1 MKKTKTKR
9 EIESIKT
16 VLTPKINKYLD
27 WFIHMLGYTLVL
39 ITVSVVFDDTVYIDN
54 QFFGSWGLLAVII
67 IYILNRTVKPVL
79 VWLTLPLTALTL
91 GLFYPITNVI
101 VLKVADWI
109 LGSHFEIN
117 GIFMVFIVS
126 IIISIM
132 NAIMDNVIIDT
143 FLRGRKK

>member
-1 MKKTKTKR
+1 MKKKDTKR
-9 EIESIKT
+9 DLEAIKA
-16 VLTPKINKYLD
+16 VLKPKINKYLD

-54 QFFGSWGLLAVII
+54 QFFGLWGLLAIII

-101 VLKVADWI
+101 VLKVAEWI
-109 LGSHFEIN
+109 LGGHFEIN

-132 NAIMDNVIIDT
+132 NAIMDNIIIDT